1 VPLGCWTYLIN
12 VTFVHT
18 HCFKEPFFPGE
29 CVLTGCLFDFSY
41 PFIPELCILWGQAE
55 ALHTLLGTGV
65 TFVSAFC
72 RYFVPAELIRKVYYS
87 AALLDLLYGLFRLL
101 HNEASS

>member
-1 VPLGCWTYLIN
+1 
-12 VTFVHT
+12 
-18 HCFKEPFFPGE
+18 
-29 CVLTGCLFDFSY
+29 VLTGCLFDFSY